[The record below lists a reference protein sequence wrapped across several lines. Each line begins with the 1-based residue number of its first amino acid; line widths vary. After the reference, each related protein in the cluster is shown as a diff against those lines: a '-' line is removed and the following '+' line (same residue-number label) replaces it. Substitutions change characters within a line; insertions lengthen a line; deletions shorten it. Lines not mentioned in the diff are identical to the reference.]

1 MIQIPSIVTE
11 EDESSFYQKPY
22 SYIIDLNI
30 TNKQIHHDLCLEY
43 MDIMN
48 SSIGQ
53 KIKKRIY
60 FTYCIYYYYLVVKES
75 DVFYS
80 PPIHQN
86 LKNSMIRIKEDV
98 MFCFNTFKCKIIET
112 KQFAINENFMGKNE
126 FIDILN
132 FYIDKLEFEL
142 TSIKLELFEL
152 NSAQKKQK
160 ELTFDELTY
169 YCKKNNI
176 DLDEDSPKQKEP
188 DTEQKEPD
196 TEQKEPDIEQKESDI
211 EQKESDIEQ
220 KESDIE
226 QKNMTY
232 IRLHATE
239 ENESSFYK
247 KPNFY
252 LSDFPIINRKL
263 NIYKYN
269 TYSNYTKDANLKN
282 SLRRIY
288 FTYCAYYFYLITQG
302 TTHEIGIH
310 HMHHACKQKVIDA
323 KLVVG
328 AQNFIYKKE
337 FINIMDKY
345 IDLIEPAIDLIEP
358 AIDLIEPAIDL
369 IEPAIDLI
377 EPAIDLIEPA
387 PAQKPSMPKEPVVLQ
402 PKPTLKLVQKEPSRK
417 KPTITHSMITR
428 SKSKLLK

>member
-1 MIQIPSIVTE
+1 MTNTMIQIPSIVTE

-196 TEQKEPDIEQKESDI
+196 
-211 EQKESDIEQ
+211 IEQ

-358 AIDLIEPAIDL
+358 A
-369 IEPAIDLI
+369 
-377 EPAIDLIEPA
+377 